1 MAHRKAVSEATLV
14 VKDLKKMRPDVQ
26 SVYAIT
32 KFSLGVYKL
41 QGVSVKAH
49 YEEVWEV
56 SD

>member
-1 MAHRKAVSEATLV
+1 MSEATLV

-56 SD
+56 SDLFWRC